1 MMDSIQR
8 SCLWSASCRVGMSL
22 NLKFFIHK
30 ASLTGAIE
38 FVFQAQARGQGRT
51 DA

>member
-1 MMDSIQR
+1 MDSIQR
-8 SCLWSASCRVGMSL
+8 SCMQSASCRVGMNS

-30 ASLTGAIE
+30 ASLTGALE
-38 FVFQAQARGQGRT
+38 FVFQAQAQGQGRT